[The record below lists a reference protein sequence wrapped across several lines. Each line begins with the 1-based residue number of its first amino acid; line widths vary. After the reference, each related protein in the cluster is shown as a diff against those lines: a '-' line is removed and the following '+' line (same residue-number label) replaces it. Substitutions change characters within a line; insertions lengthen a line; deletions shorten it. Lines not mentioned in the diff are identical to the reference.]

1 MGTTRSAW
9 LVGTSS
15 VIATRTTIIVSASAI
30 AASGTIATGGTIT
43 SVTAITTITAVATIF
58 LGELLSHRFKGLVV
72 PDESDFFN
80 FVNFDAALGDADDR
94 DSVNVEICFG
104 FDNISGLLSLR

>member
-1 MGTTRSAW
+1 MGTTRSAG

-30 AASGTIATGGTIT
+30 AASGTVTTCGT
-43 SVTAITTITAVATIF
+43 ITTITAIATVATIF

-72 PDESDFFN
+72 SDERDFFN

-94 DSVNVEICFG
+94 DSVNVEVCFG
-104 FDNISGLLSLR
+104 FDNISGL